1 MTTSRTAAA
10 TRTARLLPSGVPRW
24 VRCYDS
30 GPDVGDRYTVV
41 FTGRYTKVAGEFHY
55 LAMSAHPYRP
65 QGFGQHG
72 ETCLRPCD
80 VNGWGFAPAMGRRC
94 HLGKRVPFS
103 ALPAD
108 CQRAALADYR
118 ELWGLT

>member
-1 MTTSRTAAA
+1 MK
-10 TRTARLLPSGVPRW
+10 TRLEKLLPSGVPRY

-30 GPDVGDRYTVV
+30 GPDGSADRYTAV
-41 FTGRYTKVAGEFHY
+41 FSGRYRKLDREFHY
-55 LAMSAHPYRP
+55 LGMSAHPFHP
-65 QGFGQHG
+65 MGFGQHG

-94 HLGKRVPFS
+94 HLGRRVPFS

-108 CQRAALADYR
+108 CQRLVLEDYG
-118 ELWGLT
+118 EIWGLR